1 MVLCSFAEHGKALHQ
16 ASVREQALPPTDE
29 ATPHL
34 NTKEFPMQQNGD
46 GSASDDDIAAIYRQL
61 RKGLGHERVND
72 GNVFALIELA
82 ALNGH
87 RQLETE
93 LREWQA
99 PCSDGSEGVPSTI
112 APTRGFNREN
122 AKH

>member
-1 MVLCSFAEHGKALHQ
+1 MQPAAAG
-16 ASVREQALPPTDE
+16 PGTDE
-29 ATPHL
+29 
-34 NTKEFPMQQNGD
+34 
-46 GSASDDDIAAIYRQL
+46 DIAAIYRLL

-72 GNVFALIELA
+72 GNVFALIERA
-82 ALNGH
+82 TRNGH
-87 RQLETE
+87 TQLATE

-112 APTRGFNREN
+112 APTRGFNRDN